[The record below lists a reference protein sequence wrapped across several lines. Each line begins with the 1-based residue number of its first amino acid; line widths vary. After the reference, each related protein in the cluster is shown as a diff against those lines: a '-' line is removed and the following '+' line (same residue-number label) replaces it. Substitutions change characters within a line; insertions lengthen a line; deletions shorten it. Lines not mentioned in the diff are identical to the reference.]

1 MEDVDFM
8 KKNSI
13 KQNYTFLVDS
23 RDRDKIAYPTPSQ
36 YVVPF
41 PAPFQN
47 VIGLEVIDATIP
59 RTMYN
64 IDVYNN
70 SISFFIHSSNY
81 SLSNLTQSMFNT
93 VYVPVG
99 DYTVQ
104 TLIPALNSVM
114 YGYVNSN
121 TSNPR
126 VPIVASATT
135 NPPDVR
141 NTLQFTCS
149 YPFLL
154 DMKNSTIAESL
165 GFDLYVNTTQSL
177 VPEAD
182 RLYQPINFANYT
194 YSNSNDLIAIRTI
207 QNNNPP
213 DYVPLL
219 MEQTGLSA
227 NQVQP
232 YIDRWAPLVDD
243 FQLYHSVDEE
253 NPAILQGP
261 TYNVFEG
268 PRSVILQTPISNGA
282 SAAQIFYVNENAFLT
297 SVSVGFGLVNRSVE
311 VPSALFAHW
320 ALYPVDANGLP
331 ITTGTPIA
339 TSPIAIDYVD
349 GGLSVDIIPTP
360 IPLQQQTYYALIIY
374 DNSST
379 IPGGLTVYYN
389 DIVPPPSRSIFFAKT
404 SSGGAWSPF
413 DVDDIYYAM
422 SARVT
427 VCKPYHKVTAPGIY
441 NLIGDRYIV
450 LRCPE
455 IEENS
460 YRSLAYTKYNMGLA
474 KFRMGITGYGDH
486 RMDFSSV
493 PSREFHPIGRFT
505 RMTLR
510 FERPDGTLYDFKG
523 VNHIITFAIKYYEP
537 NQTVEFKNS
546 VINPNYTGDFVKYL
560 RTQEEQE
567 EESDDG
573 EDYDRDVLMKYK
585 RAETQFMPSQIRQ
598 RDLEALY
605 LMDLE
610 DNDA

>member
-36 YVVPF
+36 YVVNF
-41 PAPFQN
+41 TAPFQN
-47 VIGLEVIDATIP
+47 VIGLELVDATIP

-64 IDVYNN
+64 IDRYNN

-81 SLSNLTQSMFNT
+81 SLSNLQSSMFNT
-93 VYVPVG
+93 AYVPVG

-104 TLIPALNSVM
+104 TLIPALNSVL

-121 TSNPR
+121 SSNPL
-126 VPIVASATT
+126 VPIVASPTT

-149 YPFLL
+149 YPFLF

-165 GFDLYVNTTQSL
+165 GFDLYIDPNQEL
-177 VPEAD
+177 VPEAS
-182 RLYQPINFANYT
+182 RLYQPIHFENYN
-194 YSNSNDLIAIRTI
+194 YSNSNDPIAIRII
-207 QNNNPP
+207 QTNNPP
-213 DYVPLL
+213 DYIPLM
-219 MEQTGLSA
+219 MEKTGLTA
-227 NQVQP
+227 NQVIP
-232 YIDRWAPLVDD
+232 YITRWVPLIDD

-261 TYNVFEG
+261 TYDVFEG
-268 PRSVILQTPISNGA
+268 PRSVILQTSISNGA
-282 SAAQIFYVNENAFLT
+282 RAAQIFYVTENCFLT
-297 SVSVGFGLVNRSVE
+297 SVSVGFGLMDRSVQ

-320 ALYPVDANGLP
+320 ALYPVDSNGFP
-331 ITTGTPIA
+331 ITSAPPIA

-349 GGLSVDIIPTP
+349 GGLSVDIVASP
-360 IPLQQQTYYALIIY
+360 IPLSQQTYYALLIY

-389 DIVPPPSRSIFFAKT
+389 DIVPPPARSIFFAETT
-404 SSGGAWSPF
+404 SAGPWTAY

-422 SARVT
+422 SAIIT
-427 VCKPYHKVTAPGIY
+427 VCKPYHKVTAPGVY

-460 YRSLAYTKYNMGLA
+460 YRSLAYTRYNMGLA

-537 NQTVEFKNS
+537 TQKTEFKNS
-546 VINPNYTGDFVKYL
+546 VINPNYTGDFINYL

-585 RAETQFMPSQIRQ
+585 RAESQFMPSQIRQ
-598 RDLEALY
+598 RDMEALY

-610 DNDA
+610 DNDS

>member
-36 YVVPF
+36 YVVSF
-41 PAPFQN
+41 TAPFHN
-47 VIGLEVIDATIP
+47 VIGLDVIDATIP

-64 IDVYNN
+64 IDSYNN
-70 SISFFIHSSNY
+70 SLSFFIHSSNFG
-81 SLSNLTQSMFNT
+81 LSNLQSSLFNT

-121 TSNPR
+121 TMNPY

-149 YPFLL
+149 YPFLF
-154 DMKNSTIAESL
+154 DMQKSTIAESL
-165 GFDLYVNTTQSL
+165 GFDLYVDVKQSG
-177 VPEAD
+177 VAEAS
-182 RLYQPINFANYT
+182 RLYEPIYFANYS
-194 YSNSNDLIAIRTI
+194 YSDPYNLIAIKI
-207 QNNNPP
+207 ISNNNPD
-213 DYVPLL
+213 DYVPL
-219 MEQTGLSA
+219 MVSQTGLPVSIA
-227 NQVQP
+227 QQYVS
-232 YIDRWAPLVDD
+232 RWEPLIDD

-268 PRSVILQTPISNGA
+268 PRSVILLTPISNGA
-282 SAAQIFYVNENAFLT
+282 RAAQVFYVNENCFMT
-297 SVSVGFGLVNRSVE
+297 SVSIGFGLVNRSAQ
-311 VPSALFAHW
+311 VPSALYAHW

-331 ITTGTPIA
+331 ITSGSPIV
-339 TSPIAIDYVD
+339 TSPIAVDFVD
-349 GGLSVDIIPTP
+349 GGLSVDIVASP
-360 IPLQQQTYYALIIY
+360 IPLTQQTYYALVIY
-374 DNSST
+374 DDLGT
-379 IPGGLTVYYN
+379 IPGGLAVYYN
-389 DIVPPPSRSIFFAKT
+389 DIVPPPSRSIFFAKAN
-404 SSGGAWSPF
+404 SSASWTDF
-413 DVDDIYYAM
+413 DIDDIYYAM
-422 SARVT
+422 SAQIT

-460 YRSLAYTKYNMGLA
+460 YRSLAYTKHNMGLA

-493 PSREFHPIGRFT
+493 PTREFHPIGRFS

-537 NQTVEFKNS
+537 TQKNEFEVS
-546 VINPNYTGDFVKYL
+546 VINPNYNGDFVKYL

-573 EDYDRDVLMKYK
+573 EDYDRDTLLKYK
-585 RAETQFMPSQIRQ
+585 RAEMQFMPSQIQQ